1 MSIKFTINNQEV
13 IAIEGDSVLR
23 AAIKTGI
30 EIPHVCFGDELK
42 KTESCRTCLVE
53 DEETGRI
60 TVSCTLMPRE
70 GMRLSTN
77 TKMVEKGRKINLELL
92 FGGHCQRCT
101 DCQEGRWCHIAKQC
115 EKYGL
120 DLNKFA
126 PRNCPGEI
134 EQFDGVPAIEFDPA
148 MCINCKKCIEQCR
161 NCSTAYLCEKGWGK
175 DATIGNLAGKIAC
188 IFCGQCTTVCPTGA
202 IREVSSIKKA
212 EAALADPEKYV
223 IIQAAPSIRATL
235 PEAWGEKFD
244 ETSVGKMNAAIRAL
258 KPDKVFD
265 VNFGADIT
273 TYVEA
278 EDLANRIKNG
288 GVLPMFTACCPAWVR
303 YVETF
308 QPQLIPHLTSARSP
322 HIHSGGA
329 YKTWWATKNNID
341 PKKICV
347 ISVLPCTSKNY
358 EIHRKELFIN
368 NNEDPTVD
376 ITLTT
381 REFITMLKTRG
392 IEWNKLAEDKADL
405 LAEHSG
411 AAAIYGASG
420 GVMESALRST
430 YWQLTG
436 ENMPNL
442 EFKPVRGIAGVKSAE
457 IKIGERTIK
466 VGVVSTVRN
475 LALILMQLRK
485 DPEAY
490 HYIEV
495 MACPGGCIGGGGQPA
510 YEFKET
516 LKERQDCLYKIDD
529 KKTIRTAHQNP
540 QVLELMKW
548 LEEQGEEI
556 KDSVLE
562 THKYFNYRD
571 TK

>member
-1 MSIKFTINNQEV
+1 MSTKFYIDDQEV
-13 IAIEGDSVLR
+13 NAAEGDSVLR
-23 AAIKTGI
+23 AAIKAGI
-30 EIPHVCFGDELK
+30 EIPHVCFSDELK
-42 KTESCRTCLVE
+42 KTESCRTCIVE
-53 DEETGRI
+53 DQDSGRI
-60 TVSCTLMPRE
+60 KVSCTLMPRE
-70 GMRLSTN
+70 GMRLSTQ
-77 TKMVEKGRKINLELL
+77 TPMVKKGRKINLELL
-92 FGGHCQRCT
+92 FGGHCERCT
-101 DCQEGRWCHIAKQC
+101 DCREGRWCHIAKQC
-115 EKYGL
+115 EKQGL

-126 PRNCPGEI
+126 PRHCPGEI

-148 MCINCKKCIEQCR
+148 MCINCKKCIEACR
-161 NCSTAYLCEKGWGK
+161 NRSTAYICEKGWGK
-175 DATIGNLAGKIAC
+175 DVTVGNLAGRIAC

-202 IREVSSIKKA
+202 IREVSSISKA
-212 EAALADPEKYV
+212 ESALADPEKYV

-244 ETSVGKMNAAIRAL
+244 DTSVGKMNAALRAL
-258 KPDKVFD
+258 NPDKVFD

-278 EDLANRIKNG
+278 EDLANRIKNK

-303 YVETF
+303 YVETT
-308 QPQLIPHLTSARSP
+308 QPQLIPNLTNARSP

-329 YKTWWATKNNID
+329 YKTWWAEKNNID

-358 EIHRKELFIN
+358 EIHRHELFVN
-368 NNEDPTVD
+368 NRKDPAVD

-381 REFITMLKTRG
+381 REFITMLKSRG
-392 IEWNKLAEDKADL
+392 IEWKDLPQDKADQ

-430 YWQLTG
+430 YWQLTR

-442 EFKPVRGIAGVKSAE
+442 EFRPVRGMDGLKKAE
-457 IKIGERTIK
+457 IQIGDRTIR
-466 VGVVSTVRN
+466 VGVCSTVRN
-475 LALILMQLRK
+475 VALALMELRK
-485 DPEAY
+485 DPEAF

-495 MACPGGCIGGGGQPA
+495 MACPGGCIGGGGQPFS
-510 YEFKET
+510 EFKET
-516 LKERQDCLYKIDD
+516 LKQRQDCLYKIDD
-529 KKTIRTAHQNP
+529 KKKIRTAHQNP

-548 LEEQGEEI
+548 LNEQGEE
-556 KDSVLE
+556 KKKEVLE
-562 THKYFNYRD
+562 TFEYFNLRD
-571 TK
+571 SK